1 MQNSERKAFS
11 LHKFILE
18 NQYRHNRELLH
29 NKPALGLTSSSSINQ
44 LVISSYW
51 TCTIIDFRSGFKC
64 EAKRM
69 LFLDLHNC
77 PCLLVAWSIAFATW
91 LWADTYKSSRFDV
104 RDCTGIQIYKQTTA
118 CM

>member
-44 LVISSYW
+44 LVISSY
-51 TCTIIDFRSGFKC
+51 
-64 EAKRM
+64 
-69 LFLDLHNC
+69 
-77 PCLLVAWSIAFATW
+77 
-91 LWADTYKSSRFDV
+91 
-104 RDCTGIQIYKQTTA
+104 
-118 CM
+118 